1 MSSASAT
8 ANSAPEPGAATTVYY
23 TRCPIPTGLGIAVHL
38 GLFDEEFKRDGAV
51 DFKLLQGAAA
61 ENPEL
66 LKTHFS
72 HQLDNLIRHGG
83 NIPAIW
89 TRSRGAATRVI
100 GLSFVRGPQA
110 VLSLPESGITKP
122 EHLRGKRLLL
132 QRNSGSGLDFQ
143 YSTSLRTYEGALRS
157 AGLTLADVTL
167 VEPELSPG
175 PTRNNRTSTGRIQR
189 AWYTDGLIPLI
200 RGEVDVIT
208 SRTIGS
214 PAPQL
219 EFLFGLNRVFDLA
232 DLPNEAERANNS
244 TPLTLTVDAG
254 FIENH
259 RDIVVRI
266 LRRILQAE
274 RWALDNHQEAV
285 RFIAREQAVSEQ
297 IIEAAFGERLYSSI
311 ELDFNETYIAALKD
325 QKDYLL
331 KLGMI
336 EHDFDIDDWLDT
348 SLLAEARVPG

>member
-1 MSSASAT
+1 MFNT
-8 ANSAPEPGAATTVYY
+8 APTTVYY
-23 TRCPIPTGLGIAVHL
+23 TRCPIPTGLGIGVHL
-38 GLFDEEFKRDGAV
+38 GLFDEEFKADAGI
-51 DFKLLQGAAA
+51 DFRLLQSSQDT
-61 ENPEL
+61 EL

-83 NIPAIW
+83 NIPALW
-89 TRSRGAATRVI
+89 TRARGADTRVI

-110 VLSLPESGITKP
+110 VLSLPESGITQAAD
-122 EHLRGKRLLL
+122 LRGKRLLL
-132 QRNSGSGLDFQ
+132 QRNNSAQIDFQ
-143 YSTSLRTYEGALRS
+143 YSTSRRTYEAALRS
-157 AGLTLADVTL
+157 AGLTFDDVTL
-167 VEPELSPG
+167 VEPDLTPATTISH
-175 PTRNNRTSTGRIQR
+175 RSSIGRIQR

-232 DLPNEAERANNS
+232 DLPDEVQRANNS

-254 FIENH
+254 FIEKH
-259 RDIVVRI
+259 RDILVRI
-266 LRRILQAE
+266 LRRILEAE
-274 RWALDNHQEAV
+274 RWARDHHQDAV

-297 IIEAAFGERLYSSI
+297 IVEAAFGERLYDSI
-311 ELDFNETYIAALKD
+311 ALDFNATSIAALKD

-331 KLGMI
+331 KLGLI
-336 EHDFDIDDWLDT
+336 ERDVDIDTWIDG
-348 SLLAEARVPG
+348 SLLEEARAAF